1 MNIKEVIQKLIAQ
14 AFISIA
20 PQYGVISRITLD
32 HILLEH
38 PTEINHGDYST
49 NIALLYAKSFG
60 KPPREIAEKIRE
72 EISDLVEKDGIK
84 EIEKIE
90 VAGAG
95 FINFYLSREFFVES
109 IKEIINE
116 ENFGRTKHFE
126 GKVWEIEHTSPNPN
140 KAMHLGHLR
149 NNVTGMAISN
159 ILEANGAKVIREE
172 VDNNRG
178 IAIAKLM
185 WGYLKFARK
194 DSDGI
199 TDVDYWHNH
208 KNEWHTPDSFSMRP
222 DKFVDALYVKGS
234 EDFKNKDIEKIVRDF
249 VVRWEN
255 KDSVIWDLWET
266 VLHYAYEGQEKTLKR
281 LGNKW
286 DYVWHEHEHYQEGK
300 DLVAEGLK
308 KGIFKKL
315 EDGAILTNLEKY
327 GFSDTIV
334 QKSDGTA
341 LYITQDIALTK
352 LKKEK
357 FKADFMA
364 WVIGPEQSLAMNQMF
379 AVCDALG
386 IGTFSHFLHIPYG
399 YMSIK
404 GKGKMSSREGT
415 VLYIDDILDEAKVV
429 VKEKVKGEWSEEDK
443 ETISEAVALGA
454 VKFSILKSGRLTNT
468 AFDFDTS
475 LELEGDSGPYLMY
488 SFVRSNSIV
497 EKSKNVTTESGV
509 LPTQVYPIEKILYR
523 FPEIVEKAGVDL
535 APNYIVTYLTELAS
549 AFNSFY
555 AEGLIISDAP
565 DSPYKVAV
573 TKAFSIVMKKGLELL
588 GIPVL
593 KKM

>member
-1 MNIKEVIQKLIAQ
+1 MHNIAKQIKDLVKKA
-14 AFISIA
+14 
-20 PQYGVISRITLD
+20 GVELGLD
-32 HILLEH
+32 LSVVNLEH
-38 PTEINHGDYST
+38 PDNIDNGDYST
-49 NIALLYAKSFG
+49 NVALAYAKVLG
-60 KPPREIAEKIRE
+60 KAPRVIAEEIKDQILKIKNE
-72 EISDLVEKDGIK
+72 EGIK

-109 IKEIINE
+109 VREICQNQD
-116 ENFGRTKHFE
+116 FGSTNYFK

-194 DSDGI
+194 DNKEI
-199 TDVDYWHNH
+199 VDVNYWQ
-208 KNEWHTPDSFSMRP
+208 KNKDEWQTPDYANSKP
-222 DKFVDALYVKGS
+222 DKFVDALYVKGA
-234 EDFKNKDIEKIVRDF
+234 EDFKNKDIELIVRDF
-249 VVRWEN
+249 VVKWEN
-255 KDSVIWDLWET
+255 KDGVIWDLWNT
-266 VLHYAYEGQEKTLKR
+266 VLQYAYEGQQRTLKR

-300 DLVAEGLK
+300 DLVEEGLK
-308 KGIFKKL
+308 KGVFKRL

-364 WVIGPEQSLAMNQMF
+364 WVIGPEQSLAMNQLF

-386 IGTFSHFLHIPYG
+386 IGNFSHFLHIPYG

-415 VLYIDDILDEAKVV
+415 VLYIDDILDEAKEVINEKIK
-429 VKEKVKGEWSEEDK
+429 KEYDNSEK
-443 ETISEAVALGA
+443 EIISEAVALGA

-488 SFVRSNSIV
+488 SFVRAYSIL
-497 EKSKNVTTESGV
+497 EKAKRTDAEQST
-509 LPTQVYPIEKILYR
+509 LPDTIFPIEKILYR
-523 FPEIVEKAGVDL
+523 FPEIVEKAGMDL

-549 AFNSFY
+549 AFSNFY
-555 AEGLIISDAP
+555 AQGVIVSDAP
-565 DSPYKVAV
+565 DSQYKVAI
-573 TKAFSIVMKKGLELL
+573 TKAFSVVMKRGLELL

-593 KKM
+593 TRM